1 MTLPATDK
9 LNELSRDELIA
20 LIGQLVAEIGVLRAE
35 LDKLQTPPTTSRNSS
50 QPSSR
55 DWKSDQ
61 PADKRSKKRGA
72 QPGHAKAQRPLVDNP
87 TTVLEAR
94 VTECPECGADLRG
107 VAPQR
112 IIRRQVTELP
122 EIRPVVIETRQH
134 EVVCPGCQRLHRGPL
149 PEGLEA
155 SRQVGP
161 RLEALVTYLHH
172 EHHPGFARLGTVLQD
187 VFGTGLSEGGAVAVL
202 ERAGTVAQPAAEA
215 IGEQVRQSKVI
226 GSDETSARVQ
236 GCNWW
241 EWVFTSEAGE
251 YHLIRPSRGYDVI
264 AAFMGECCAEV
275 WQSDCWR
282 PQLNAPAE
290 VHQLCLPHQIRNLQR
305 LIDQRPRLRWAREM
319 QALFRTA
326 IHLGHQRDHLT
337 ARGFHGQVTRLEQR
351 LDGLLERPVTGR
363 LAGNL
368 LDRYRTH
375 REHLFVFLY
384 RADVSSDNNACERAL
399 RPSVIHRKVMG
410 SFRSEWGPRAY
421 AALAPVINTAKRT
434 GENVF
439 QKLAGMM
446 GKPVLHYLD
455 PLIA

>member
-1 MTLPATDK
+1 M
-9 LNELSRDELIA
+9 
-20 LIGQLVAEIGVLRAE
+20 
-35 LDKLQTPPTTSRNSS
+35 
-50 QPSSR
+50 
-55 DWKSDQ
+55 
-61 PADKRSKKRGA
+61 
-72 QPGHAKAQRPLVDNP
+72 
-87 TTVLEAR
+87 
-94 VTECPECGADLRG
+94 
-107 VAPQR
+107 
-112 IIRRQVTELP
+112 
-122 EIRPVVIETRQH
+122 
-134 EVVCPGCQRLHRGPL
+134 
-149 PEGLEA
+149 
-155 SRQVGP
+155 
-161 RLEALVTYLHH
+161 
-172 EHHPGFARLGTVLQD
+172 
-187 VFGTGLSEGGAVAVL
+187 
-202 ERAGTVAQPAAEA
+202 
-215 IGEQVRQSKVI
+215 
-226 GSDETSARVQ
+226 
-236 GCNWW
+236 
-241 EWVFTSEAGE
+241 FTSEAGE

-421 AALAPVINTAKRT
+421 AALATVINTAKRT
-434 GENVF
+434 GAQVAGPIPLPTMKNKYCVLRSPHVDKKSREAFEIRTHKRLIDILEPTQQTVDALMKLDLPAGVDVEIKTV
-439 QKLAGMM
+439 QK
-446 GKPVLHYLD
+446 
-455 PLIA
+455 